1 MSNRSPKILWLID
14 YSLMTS
20 ITHWCNWLLLND
32 PSITHGLLYYV
43 RKTLLLLSCT
53 TFFCLWFFCLCQM
66 HFSLYLELL
75 LTMLRRKVLIT
86 NIVQFAK
93 QGRLSRCGST
103 TNGKEIGEHSEA
115 YLPCATLAEK
125 NKSEN
130 ICLHLSCFNSVF
142 LH

>member
-93 QGRLSRCGST
+93 LNNLDRATVKVWFNNKRQRDRRTFWSLSSMCYLSW
-103 TNGKEIGEHSEA
+103 KE
-115 YLPCATLAEK
+115 
-125 NKSEN
+125 
-130 ICLHLSCFNSVF
+130 
-142 LH
+142 